1 MERVLMGS
9 QNPIDPLSLDV
20 IVKLISLVCENKSKR
35 KTKEKRR
42 KKNGCWKG
50 EKNQRL
56 FFRFNIAYMIK
67 VWSLNFTSERK

>member
-1 MERVLMGS
+1 MGS

-20 IVKLISLVCENKSKR
+20 SIKLISLVCENKSKR

-42 KKNGCWKG
+42 KKNGSWNG
-50 EKNQRL
+50 EKKNQRL

-67 VWSLNFTSERK
+67 DWSLKLIFTSERK

>member
-1 MERVLMGS
+1 MGS

-20 IVKLISLVCENKSKR
+20 IVKLISLVCENKSTR
-35 KTKEKRR
+35 KTKENRR

-50 EKNQRL
+50 EKK
-56 FFRFNIAYMIK
+56 IK

>member
-1 MERVLMGS
+1 MGS

-20 IVKLISLVCENKSKR
+20 ILKLVSLVCENKSKG

-50 EKNQRL
+50 AKNK
-56 FFRFNIAYMIK
+56 K
-67 VWSLNFTSERK
+67 VIFEI